1 MARIPRSHQDDKS
14 RTRNFATPV
23 TRCHLCSSR
32 GGLIAC
38 AFLAQELAAMAFS
51 LGRTAE
57 FASLSHLS
65 AISCGTTAKLSLWQK
80 ANCDECLVTQSI
92 RIALTRCN

>member
-65 AISCGTTAKLSLWQK
+65 ASRSQNVWSSSSGSMARVGGNVRLY
-80 ANCDECLVTQSI
+80 VSI
-92 RIALTRCN
+92 Q